1 MACGPAGQ
9 APPDDVLDAAAVAWS
24 AHRMAT
30 GTAQSHPNPPEE
42 ANGHRIAI
50 WY

>member
-1 MACGPAGQ
+1 
-9 APPDDVLDAAAVAWS
+9 
-24 AHRMAT
+24 MAT